1 MQKTFLKFIIF
12 ELVERIV
19 RFRLLLSECDD
30 SLQKSAPVLNQSLR
44 AEVHALEERLLSQK
58 ALLNK
63 LFSEGNAGS
72 GKQTAIGLEP
82 LIAEI
87 HAHLSQISRVLVHLK
102 PLEVEP
108 ETLLFLK
115 DILAPDLV
123 KDAGEQ
129 SVFLAPEGEQNTLEH
144 HLLPNVLLD
153 TLSVLQKN
161 NPLGW
166 AGLARGFGCYLLAN
180 ASSLEALKLDLL
192 KSEKKKALAGLTQ
205 PLIDNLLLHAIS
217 LRLIGPAYYFHSLS
231 EAVFNLDDA
240 FLSFIEPALFY
251 GLNHQNFTHKSLVI
265 MHEACERSKNLP
277 DVDSLPEDMLA
288 QIYRV
293 IEKLIPTK
301 AAFQE
306 KHMERAIQLQERLS
320 QGVMLSSSPVYPV
333 GEVAD
338 VLESTRE
345 LDDFSIYGPLSMLTE
360 YPHTPRE
367 IVNAGWLHKIERGP
381 VWLYTILNE
390 SHPEGFSK
398 VSDLLG
404 YQDHL
409 LRKSIEVS
417 EVHRVLLCG
426 G

>member
-1 MQKTFLKFIIF
+1 MQKTFLKFILF
-12 ELVERIV
+12 ELVERMV

-30 SLQKSAPVLNQSLR
+30 SLQKSAPVLNRSLR
-44 AEVHALEERLLSQK
+44 AEVGALEERLLSQK

-63 LFSEGNAGS
+63 LFGEGNTLT
-72 GKQTAIGLEP
+72 GKQTVTGLEP
-82 LIAEI
+82 LIADI
-87 HAHLSQISRVLVHLK
+87 HAHLSRISRVLVHLK
-102 PLEVEP
+102 PLEVES

-115 DILAPDLV
+115 DILIPDLV

-129 SVFLAPEGEQNTLEH
+129 SVFLVPEGAQNVLEYQ
-144 HLLPNVLLD
+144 LLPNVLLD

-166 AGLARGFGCYLLAN
+166 VGLARSYGCHLLEN

-192 KSEKKKALAGLTQ
+192 KSEKKKTPTGLTE
-205 PLIDNLLLHAIS
+205 PLIDNLLLHALS
-217 LRLIGPAYYFHSLS
+217 LRLMGPAYYFHSLS
-231 EAVFNLDDA
+231 EAVFNLDDT
-240 FLSFIEPALFY
+240 FLNWIEPALFY
-251 GLNHQNFTHKSLVI
+251 GLNHQNFMHKSLVI
-265 MHEACERSKNLP
+265 MHEACERSKSTP
-277 DVDSLPEDMLA
+277 EADSLPEDMLA
-288 QIYRV
+288 SIYRV
-293 IEKLIPTK
+293 IEKLIPAK

-306 KHMERAIQLQERLS
+306 KQLERAIQLQERLS
-320 QGVMLSSSPVYPV
+320 QGIMLSSSPVYPV

-338 VLESTRE
+338 VLENTRNN
-345 LDDFSIYGPLSMLTE
+345 DDFSIYAPLSMLTE

-390 SHPEGFSK
+390 PHPEGFSK